1 MTNRRRRD
9 NQTCTSSHGERRQPR
24 LRTWRELSTFLTT
37 EAKRANHQTVSG
49 MERQEPQS
57 DFESKPAYFDPHMPD
72 MSEQQFAASLEETA
86 KPTFVVDTRDDSAIE
101 TLRPPAPELD
111 VEERAS
117 RPSETDVPIPAGR
130 ENRLS

>member
-9 NQTCTSSHGERRQPR
+9 NQTCTSSHGERTQPR

-57 DFESKPAYFDPHMPD
+57 DSEPKPAYFDPDMAD
-72 MSEQQFAASLEETA
+72 MSEQQFAASLEEIA
-86 KPTFVVDTRDDSAIE
+86 KPTFVVDTRGDSGIK
-101 TLRPPAPELD
+101 TPCPLAPELE

-117 RPSETDVPIPAGR
+117 RPSETDVPISDGW
-130 ENRLS
+130 EN